1 MLRKFAAKR
10 SSKCFFDLDA
20 RKYLFLIITHSVL
33 DLEKGNCFSHVKLKG
48 YEMLYEKFEKAWE
61 DTDVD
66 LYKSLHHADWE
77 FKFHS
82 SGHIMKFGDVSDE
95 QLASMLQNNINE
107 NSRCVYEN
115 DDILVQHS
123 IVTFP
128 SGDKEA
134 VLMVSQKKDGLIWRT
149 ETGATPLK

>member
-1 MLRKFAAKR
+1 MVGWPSDLRVSAAR
-10 SSKCFFDLDA
+10 SPIAKQQQQSLSATARQRPDA
-20 RKYLFLIITHSVL
+20 HPT
-33 DLEKGNCFSHVKLKG
+33 
-48 YEMLYEKFEKAWE
+48 
-61 DTDVD
+61 
-66 LYKSLHHADWE
+66 LHHDDWE

-82 SGHIMKFGDVSDE
+82 SGHVMKSGDVSDE

-123 IVTFP
+123 VVTFP

>member
-1 MLRKFAAKR
+1 
-10 SSKCFFDLDA
+10 
-20 RKYLFLIITHSVL
+20 
-33 DLEKGNCFSHVKLKG
+33 
-48 YEMLYEKFEKAWE
+48 MLYEKFEKAWE
-61 DTDVD
+61 DADVD

-82 SGHIMKFGDVSDE
+82 SGHVMKSGDVSDE
-95 QLASMLQNNINE
+95 QLASMLQDNKNE

-123 IVTFP
+123 VVTFP

-149 ETGATPLK
+149 ETGATPLKQTKQSNSI